1 MLKAGALVAAASV
14 VLVGCA
20 GVSPTVPVRVQ
31 AAGGRFAVSLTRQ
44 VLSESTGHAGAL
56 RRLTKEE
63 LVRID
68 ALLPGPST
76 TITVTVGGPDQIVSE
91 IGATGFTDPETGVI
105 TIGLYR
111 SWSEE
116 PIAISRGLART
127 LARQV
132 AHSVRIT
139 SGPGLGRTLRD
150 QLVADGLATAFD
162 QSAFPGPPDPGMG
175 ALTAK
180 QECQPWHHLQPLVA
194 KAGIH
199 GEVLAR
205 GKVPCLT
212 FGEPSLPALTGRA
225 IG

>member
-20 GVSPTVPVRVQ
+20 EVSPTVPVRVQ

-44 VLSESTGHAGAL
+44 VLSESTGHAGAIQ
-56 RRLTKEE
+56 RLTKEE
-63 LVRID
+63 LVRLE
-68 ALLPGPST
+68 ALLRGPST
-76 TITVTVGGPDQIVSE
+76 TMTVAVGGPDQIVSE
-91 IGATGFTDPETGVI
+91 IGATGFTDPEAGAI
-105 TIGLYR
+105 TIGLYA

-127 LARQV
+127 RARQV

-194 KAGIH
+194 KASIH
-199 GEVLAR
+199 AEVLVG
-205 GKVPCLT
+205 GKVPCVT